1 MTARPDHQTDAETWR
16 GGWINFYQY
25 RGGQAHFGNVV
36 SATREEADAVR
47 AAWFAAR
54 DLYAEHGLVL
64 AFWIPTKEV
73 YDIRAAFDV
82 VPVDHP
88 NVAKAKNCT
97 FSIAVPHVASDDRG

>member
-25 RGGQAHFGNVV
+25 RGGQRHYGNTV

-47 AAWFAAR
+47 AAWFAAC
-54 DLYAEHGLVL
+54 DLYAENGLVL
-64 AFWIPTKEV
+64 AYWIPTGEV
-73 YDIRAAFDV
+73 YDIMAIFDRI
-82 VPVDHP
+82 PVDHP
-88 NVAKAKNCT
+88 NVAKAKNCN